1 VSTIRVV
8 AIPGSL
14 RQASLNRAA
23 LVAAAELAPAGVEI
37 EIHGLD
43 GIPLFNAD
51 EEKANGYPPAA
62 AGLRAALGAADA
74 LLLATPEYNSSTTGV
89 LKNALDWLSRGGPD
103 SPLNDKPAALL
114 GAGGRFGSL
123 RAQLHLREILL
134 HNRVDLVQSPQ
145 VMIDAASTRFDDDL
159 RLTDERYRTQIS
171 QLLQALA
178 AKVQARR

>member
-1 VSTIRVV
+1 
-8 AIPGSL
+8 
-14 RQASLNRAA
+14 
-23 LVAAAELAPAGVEI
+23 
-37 EIHGLD
+37 
-43 GIPLFNAD
+43 
-51 EEKANGYPPAA
+51 
-62 AGLRAALGAADA
+62 
-74 LLLATPEYNSSTTGV
+74 
-89 LKNALDWLSRGGPD
+89 
-103 SPLNDKPAALL
+103 L

-145 VMIDAASTRFDDDL
+145 VMIDTASTRFDDDL